1 MLSQNLGS
9 NQIIMIF
16 VKHLRKLLGKT
27 TEKKVYF
34 YSVFIGIVAGFSA
47 LGFSY
52 LLAFV
57 EDISFH
63 QFANIDLGYAQGEFS
78 LATKENHATYKPIL
92 FFILPIV
99 GLFVSGLFVQFF
111 DKKAGGA
118 GTDALI
124 HAFHE
129 EEGKIKF
136 RTPFVKAFATIATL
150 AGAGSA
156 GKEGPI
162 AHIGSGIGSIF
173 AKIIGCGPRAG
184 RSFFIAGMA
193 GALGAIFRAPL
204 GAAIVAVEV
213 LYREDFES
221 DSLIPAIISSI
232 TGYFVFTTFRGF
244 HTVFQTKDIMFR
256 NWEELFFYLIL
267 GITCSLF
274 GYIFVK
280 TYTAVHVFFSKLKI
294 PISIRGLLG
303 GCVVAVIGLLSEQSI
318 GSGFGFLQELMKE
331 ENLHSISLLGHYF
344 FSPENIKNIHYI
356 IAYLFIIVFLKIIAT
371 SFTIGSGASGGVFG
385 PSIFIGGTLGAAIG
399 LISQYFFP
407 KIVISPVPYLIV
419 GMAGFFAGVANAPI
433 GSVIMICELTGSY
446 QLLAPLLVVAI
457 LSIIFSSRFNI
468 YTGQKDNKFHS
479 PAHSWDMKSD
489 ILDEI
494 QVKQQYKKINKS
506 SQQDHKDGSIILLDM
521 NLPTKQVFKLSQKV
535 REYDFILIDANQN
548 YMGIFSL
555 NNISKAKAK
564 KIEHNQEPIASYAT
578 TTESPLKLYDSL
590 SLALNFFLSVNVT
603 KAPVINEQNKVV
615 GYLSSQDIFSAYK
628 KKIKKI
634 K

>member
-1 MLSQNLGS
+1 MT
-9 NQIIMIF
+9 F
-16 VKHLRKLLGKT
+16 VAHLRKLVGTT
-27 TEKKVYF
+27 TEKKVYLF
-34 YSVFIGIVAGFSA
+34 SVVIGVLSGFSA

-78 LATKENHATYKPIL
+78 LTRERITDNNHAVYVPI
-92 FFILPIV
+92 FFFMLPII
-99 GLFVSGLFVQFF
+99 GLFLSGLLVQLF
-111 DKKAGGA
+111 DKKSGGA

-124 HAFHE
+124 HSFHE

-162 AHIGSGIGSIF
+162 AHIGSGIGSIC
-173 AKIIGCGPRAG
+173 AKILGCGPRAG
-184 RSFFIAGMA
+184 RSLFIAGMA

-204 GAAIVAVEV
+204 GAAIIAVEV
-213 LYREDFES
+213 LYKEDFES
-221 DSLIPAIISSI
+221 DSLVPAIISSI

-244 HTVFQTKDIMFR
+244 HTVFQIKESMFR
-256 NWEELFFYLIL
+256 NWEELFFYIIL
-267 GITCSLF
+267 GIACSLF

-280 TYTAVHVFFSKLKI
+280 TYTAVHALFSRLEL
-294 PISIRGLLG
+294 PTSIRGLLG
-303 GCVVAVIGLLSEQSI
+303 GLVVAIIGIFSEQSI
-318 GSGFGFLQELMKE
+318 GSGFGFLQELMRE
-331 ENLHSISLLGHYF
+331 ENLHSISILGGYF
-344 FSPENIKNIHYI
+344 FSPENIKNVHAI
-356 IAYLFIIVFLKIIAT
+356 IAYLFIIIFLKIIAT

-399 LISQYFFP
+399 LVSQYFFP
-407 KIVISPVPYLIV
+407 KIVLSPVPYLVV

-433 GSVIMICELTGSY
+433 GSVIMVCELTGSY

-457 LSIIFSSRFNI
+457 LSIIFSSRFSI

-479 PAHSWDMKSD
+479 PAHSWDMNSD

-494 QVKQQYKKINKS
+494 QVKQEYKRINKNN
-506 SQQDHKDGSIILLDM
+506 QQDGNDHSTILLDV
-521 NLPTKQVFKLSQKV
+521 NFPTNQVFKLSQKV
-535 REYDFILIDANQN
+535 REYDFILVDQKRN
-548 YMGIFSL
+548 YVGIFSL
-555 NNISKAKAK
+555 NNITKTKAR
-564 KIEHNQEPIASYAT
+564 KIEKNKEPILSYAS
-578 TTESPLKLYDSL
+578 TTEDPLKLSDSL
-590 SLALNFFLSVNVT
+590 SLALNFFLSVNMNR
-603 KAPVINEQNKVV
+603 APVINEQNKVV
-615 GYLSSQDIFSAYK
+615 GYLSVQDIFLAYK

-634 K
+634 KS